1 MIIINGST
9 FLVPDITILT
19 PIDLA
24 VVVKRE
30 NVLDIL
36 LDYCIGTFLIYLT
49 KYNLYRINDVLLR
62 NRFQLYVN
70 PFLRFSCSKDTRV

>member
-49 KYNLYRINDVLLR
+49 KYNLYRII
-62 NRFQLYVN
+62 
-70 PFLRFSCSKDTRV
+70 S

>member
-49 KYNLYRINDVLLR
+49 KYNLYRINV
-62 NRFQLYVN
+62 
-70 PFLRFSCSKDTRV
+70 S